1 VGVRAWYVGET
12 NLGLVNLDNTLAAMP
27 LVPVKVQGLAV
38 EGEDNVVGDEVAD
51 GQAAAKPP

>member
-51 GQAAAKPP
+51 G

>member
-1 VGVRAWYVGET
+1 VRVWYVGET